1 MCWVLEIDEMN
12 GLSCIGISRLMHEL
26 CVLTCGHNYM
36 EYNCLCRSLEMSL

>member
-26 CVLTCGHNYM
+26 CVLGHNYM
-36 EYNCLCRSLEMSL
+36 EYNCVCRSLEMSL